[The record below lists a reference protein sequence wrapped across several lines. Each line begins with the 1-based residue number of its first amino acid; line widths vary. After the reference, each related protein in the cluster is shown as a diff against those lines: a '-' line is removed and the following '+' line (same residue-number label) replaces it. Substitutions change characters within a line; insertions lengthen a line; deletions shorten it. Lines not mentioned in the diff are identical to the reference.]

1 MYRKCPW
8 KSVKVKA
15 DSLPLHEL
23 YSPWNSLGQ
32 NTVGSLSLLP
42 GDLTDPGIKPGS
54 PALQEDSLPTVGK
67 SVGLCHGDCEEVLCS
82 IPCGCGTEA
91 GSS

>member
-1 MYRKCPW
+1 M
-8 KSVKVKA
+8 KVKA
-15 DSLPLHEL
+15 DSLPLHGL

-32 NTVGSLSLLP
+32 NTGVCSLSLLP
-42 GDLTDPGIKPGS
+42 GDLPHPGIEPGS

-67 SVGLCHGDCEEVLCS
+67 SVGLCRGDCEEVLCS

-91 GSS
+91 VSS